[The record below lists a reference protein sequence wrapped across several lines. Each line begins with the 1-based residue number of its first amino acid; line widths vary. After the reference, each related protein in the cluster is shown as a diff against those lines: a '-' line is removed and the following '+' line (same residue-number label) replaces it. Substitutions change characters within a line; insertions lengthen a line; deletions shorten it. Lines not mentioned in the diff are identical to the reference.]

1 MEQPRLNL
9 LLRTLIDHKGSDLH
23 LSPGI
28 EPRIR
33 VDGEMIPLQMTALAG
48 DHIQAVVQEVMDAPL
63 RERWRD
69 TEDLDFA
76 YESLDLGRFRVN
88 VYTGRRGVGAVL
100 RVIPAVIPSAQDLR
114 LPAAITGLARIPNG
128 LVLVTGPTGSGKSTT
143 LAALVDLI
151 NRQRAGH
158 IITIEDPVEFTHES
172 RTSIVTHREVGRDVP
187 SFPRALRAALRE
199 DPNVVVVGEI
209 RDVETMQLALSA
221 AETGHLVFGTL
232 HTSSATK
239 TANRVVDM
247 MPPERQQQVRTQFAD
262 VLRAIVT
269 QRLVRKRG
277 GGRLGA
283 YEILLNT
290 TPVQN
295 NIKENK
301 PSLIEGAM
309 NDKASGMQTLERA
322 LALMVVQG
330 WVEEDEAMAAA
341 NSPESLRTEV
351 GSLRAP
357 DRAVPAGAGAG
368 SRPW

>member
-1 MEQPRLNL
+1 MGSVCPFARADPTVDAYDKTRLRL
-9 LLRTLIDHKGSDLH
+9 YPAAPAGERKG
-23 LSPGI
+23 G
-28 EPRIR
+28 
-33 VDGEMIPLQMTALAG
+33 A
-48 DHIQAVVQEVMDAPL
+48 
-63 RERWRD
+63 
-69 TEDLDFA
+69 
-76 YESLDLGRFRVN
+76 
-88 VYTGRRGVGAVL
+88 RR
-100 RVIPAVIPSAQDLR
+100 SEQDLR
-114 LPAAITGLARIPNG
+114 LPAAVTGLARVPNG

-151 NRQRAGH
+151 N
-158 IITIEDPVEFTHES
+158 TIEDPVEFTHES
-172 RTSIVTHREVGRDVP
+172 RASIVTHREVGRDVP

-199 DPNVVVVGEI
+199 DPDVVVVGEI

-221 AETGHLVFGTL
+221 AETGHLVIGTL
-232 HTSSATK
+232 HTSSATR

-301 PSLIEGAM
+301 PSLIKGAM
-309 NDKASGMQTLERA
+309 NDRASGMQTLERA
-322 LALMVVQG
+322 LALMVVQN
-330 WVEEDEAMAAA
+330 WVDEDEAIAVA
-341 NSPESLRTEV
+341 NSPESLRSEI

-357 DRAVPAGAGAG
+357 AGAS